1 MESNLSNI
9 IPTQRSTVVKPKDA
23 TDPIMQEFFVS
34 PSGNDSNSGNQSYP
48 FLTITRAQQAVRNL
62 TATMTGDIII
72 TLAGGM
78 YQLTAGLMFNQS
90 DSGQNGY
97 QVIYRNAV
105 GETAIIS
112 GGVPIMNWT
121 LGTNG
126 IWSAPS
132 PVSDFRQLYVNGQ
145 RAVRGSG

>member
-1 MESNLSNI
+1 
-9 IPTQRSTVVKPKDA
+9 
-23 TDPIMQEFFVS
+23 
-34 PSGNDSNSGNQSYP
+34 
-48 FLTITRAQQAVRNL
+48 
-62 TATMTGDIII
+62 MTGDIII

-126 IWSAPS
+126 IWFTPS

-145 RAVRGSG
+145 RAVELVIFHIISTNGDGLVFNNWDIDFME